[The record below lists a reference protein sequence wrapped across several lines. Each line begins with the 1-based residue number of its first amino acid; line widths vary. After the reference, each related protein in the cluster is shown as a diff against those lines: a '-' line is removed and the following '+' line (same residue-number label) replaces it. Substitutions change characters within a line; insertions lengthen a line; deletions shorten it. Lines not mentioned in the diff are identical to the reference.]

1 LTFLGKAKPNWMM
14 KNAFNIIDDEKLL
27 TEFNEIGIYSVFFDI
42 IVNNCIDCKQYL
54 VFNDEES
61 DQYNVN

>member
-1 LTFLGKAKPNWMM
+1 MM